1 LIQVEKGNGAVA
13 QRWLKLKDRRDMSV
27 GRAAKFARVAAGIKQ
42 KDLAD
47 RLDVSPNYLSLVEN
61 NKREPSI
68 SFLRNLAGEL
78 AIPIGLLFLNVD
90 SDLSEVSPEERALLL
105 RIQDFIFQIQQ
116 IKLNNEAR

>member
-1 LIQVEKGNGAVA
+1 
-13 QRWLKLKDRRDMSV
+13 MSV

-61 NKREPSI
+61 DKREPSI
-68 SFLRNLAGEL
+68 SLLRNLAGEL
-78 AIPIGLLFLNVD
+78 AIPLGLLFLNAD

-116 IKLNNEAR
+116 IKLNNEAADDGKS

>member
-1 LIQVEKGNGAVA
+1 
-13 QRWLKLKDRRDMSV
+13 MSV

-78 AIPIGLLFLNVD
+78 AIPLGLLFLNVD
-90 SDLSEVSPEERALLL
+90 SDLSEVSPEERVLLL

-116 IKLNNEAR
+116 AKLNNEAADDGKS

>member
-1 LIQVEKGNGAVA
+1 
-13 QRWLKLKDRRDMSV
+13 MSV

-61 NKREPSI
+61 DKREPSI

-78 AIPIGLLFLNVD
+78 AIPLGLLFLNAD

-116 IKLNNEAR
+116 IKLNNEAADDGKS

>member
-1 LIQVEKGNGAVA
+1 
-13 QRWLKLKDRRDMSV
+13 MSV

-78 AIPIGLLFLNVD
+78 AIPLGLLFLNVD
-90 SDLSEVSPEERALLL
+90 GDLSEVSPEERVLLL

-116 IKLNNEAR
+116 AKLNNEAADDGKS

>member
-1 LIQVEKGNGAVA
+1 
-13 QRWLKLKDRRDMSV
+13 MSV

-47 RLDVSPNYLSLVEN
+47 RLDVSSNYLSLVEN

-78 AIPIGLLFLNVD
+78 AIPLGLLFLNVD

-116 IKLNNEAR
+116 IKLNNEAADDGKS

>member
-1 LIQVEKGNGAVA
+1 
-13 QRWLKLKDRRDMSV
+13 MSV

-78 AIPIGLLFLNVD
+78 AIPLGLLFLNVD

-116 IKLNNEAR
+116 IKLRNEAADDGKS

>member
-1 LIQVEKGNGAVA
+1 
-13 QRWLKLKDRRDMSV
+13 MSV

-47 RLDVSPNYLSLVEN
+47 RLDVSRNYLSLVEN

-78 AIPIGLLFLNVD
+78 AIPLGLLFLNVD
-90 SDLSEVSPEERALLL
+90 GDLSEVSPEERVLLL

-116 IKLNNEAR
+116 AKLNNEAADDGKS

>member
-1 LIQVEKGNGAVA
+1 
-13 QRWLKLKDRRDMSV
+13 MSV

-61 NKREPSI
+61 DNREPSI

-78 AIPIGLLFLNVD
+78 AIPLGLLFLNVD

-116 IKLNNEAR
+116 IKQNNEAADDGKS

>member
-1 LIQVEKGNGAVA
+1 
-13 QRWLKLKDRRDMSV
+13 MSV

-78 AIPIGLLFLNVD
+78 AIPLGLLFLNAD

-116 IKLNNEAR
+116 IKLNNEAADDGKS

>member
-1 LIQVEKGNGAVA
+1 
-13 QRWLKLKDRRDMSV
+13 MSV

-78 AIPIGLLFLNVD
+78 AIPLGLLFLNID
-90 SDLSEVSPEERALLL
+90 SDLSEVSPEERVLLL

-116 IKLNNEAR
+116 AKLNNEAADDGKS

>member
-1 LIQVEKGNGAVA
+1 
-13 QRWLKLKDRRDMSV
+13 MSV

-68 SFLRNLAGEL
+68 SFLRNLADEL
-78 AIPIGLLFLNVD
+78 TIPLGLLFLNVD

-116 IKLNNEAR
+116 VKLNNEAADDGKS

>member
-1 LIQVEKGNGAVA
+1 
-13 QRWLKLKDRRDMSV
+13 MSV

-47 RLDVSPNYLSLVEN
+47 RMDVSSNYLSLVEN

-68 SFLRNLAGEL
+68 SFLRNLAVEL
-78 AIPIGLLFLNVD
+78 AIPLGLLFLNVD
-90 SDLSEVSPEERALLL
+90 SDLSEVSPEERALIL

-116 IKLNNEAR
+116 IKLRNEAADNG

>member
-1 LIQVEKGNGAVA
+1 
-13 QRWLKLKDRRDMSV
+13 MSV
-27 GRAAKFARVAAGIKQ
+27 GRVAKFARVAAGIKQ

-78 AIPIGLLFLNVD
+78 AIPLGLLFLNAD

-116 IKLNNEAR
+116 IKLNNEAADDGKS